1 MPQPL
6 HPTLVHFPIA
16 LIITALV
23 FHFLYLLVPKIISAK
38 IALTQLTMGVIGA
51 FISAWSGEKAM
62 QDAQP
67 FASSKIEG
75 IVEQH
80 ELWANLT
87 IWGGLIVLISL
98 IYLKL
103 KYKNH
108 RLIDRVMLTGL
119 IILSIF
125 VIRTAF
131 FGAELVYKYH
141 VFIPFK

>member
-1 MPQPL
+1 MPHPL

-16 LIITALV
+16 LIITALI
-23 FHFLYLLVPKIISAK
+23 FHLLYLLSPKIISAK
-38 IALTQLTMGVIGA
+38 IALTQLIMGVIGA

-67 FASSKIEG
+67 FASSEIEG

-87 IWGGLIVLISL
+87 IWSGLILLISL
-98 IYLKL
+98 IYIKL
-103 KYKNH
+103 KYKNR
-108 RLIDRVMLTGL
+108 RLTDRVMLVGMIMLT
-119 IILSIF
+119 IF

-131 FGAELVYKYH
+131 FGAELVFKYH
-141 VFIPFK
+141 VFIPIK